1 MFRRGITFLAG
12 ILTGLLASGLLY
24 ILVSKPRGVPVQ
36 LLPPPTSRPVNVHVV
51 GAVEAPGV
59 YQLPRGAIVQ
69 DALEAAG
76 GPAAEANLEGI
87 NLAAGLSDS
96 QQVYVPSV
104 GETPPP
110 VTRGSPANQPIGEAL
125 LNLNTA
131 TAPELERLPGIGP
144 SLAKAIVEYRESH
157 GPFQQA
163 QDLLQVPGIGPAKMA
178 QIEDLVTVP

>member
-1 MFRRGITFLAG
+1 MFRRGVTFLAG
-12 ILTGLLASGLLY
+12 VLTGLLASGLLY
-24 ILVSKPRGVPVQ
+24 ILVSKPRGVPVR
-36 LLPPPTSRPVNVHVV
+36 LSPPPTPRPVHVHVV
-51 GAVEAPGV
+51 GAVKEPGV

-76 GPAAEANLEGI
+76 GPAAEANLAGI
-87 NLAAGLSDS
+87 NLAAGLTDS

-104 GETPPP
+104 GETPP
-110 VTRGSPANQPIGEAL
+110 VANRGSPAGQTINDAL

-144 SLAKAIVEYRESH
+144 SLAKAIVEYRETH
-157 GPFQQA
+157 GPFQHA
-163 QDLLQVPGIGPAKMA
+163 EDLLGVPGIGPAKMA